1 MKIKTMGRDAV
12 SIDRETVDLRY
23 VEQITDT
30 EQVVMLGCILKYILQ
45 NLSGGKRTLTELV
58 DAVFDVLEKKGM
70 EGIYGG
76 RYLPTGLALPR
87 RQEVFACLN
96 RYRKQGGSSIK

>member
-1 MKIKTMGRDAV
+1 MGKDAV

-23 VEQITDT
+23 VEQIADA
-30 EQVVMLGCILKYILQ
+30 EQVVMLGYILKYVLFEMQNGKLTLQETVDRLFEILE
-45 NLSGGKRTLTELV
+45 R
-58 DAVFDVLEKKGM
+58 KGM

-96 RYRKQGGSSIK
+96 RYRR